1 MKPTVSILRQ
11 EERLINSD
19 LAWRSTRAFPSLQ
32 DLLWKSVATTMILG
46 TANSLQK
53 RAMQVM
59 TRHQVLMTT
68 ALTIE
73 TITASKR
80 HLEGQGS
87 CLMRAAFLRSG
98 FVRGTHV

>member
-1 MKPTVSILRQ
+1 MQQAAL
-11 EERLINSD
+11 EECGDNFDTWHSEFT
-19 LAWRSTRAFPSLQ
+19 SK
-32 DLLWKSVATTMILG
+32 KSNAG
-46 TANSLQK
+46 G
-53 RAMQVM
+53 M

-68 ALTIE
+68 ALTIAE